1 MRCVF
6 PPSYQAGVGGRTA
19 GSRPG
24 YGMRRSLDTRG
35 TLHPLSTAALV
46 AGVGFA
52 AAAILLGGTRHR

>member
-1 MRCVF
+1 M
-6 PPSYQAGVGGRTA
+6 GGRTA

-24 YGMRRSLDTRG
+24 YGMRRNLDTRG
-35 TLHPLSTAALV
+35 TLHSLSTAALV